1 MAEKK
6 SAKADSGKDGGKAK
20 GDMSLAQN
28 AIAFIVAG
36 LIAAGAGAFQGF
48 QLKAPTEASQ
58 PDAAQ
63 AVFKPGGRAAEEKQF
78 APIVEIGAL
87 DLAPVVTNLAAPPDI
102 WVRVE
107 GTLLFEGKTLP
118 HGEALAGQIAGDILA
133 FMRTQTLQQIQ
144 GVAGL
149 QHLRQDLNERVV
161 TRSDGHVRELI
172 IKSLV
177 VQ

>member
-1 MAEKK
+1 MA
-6 SAKADSGKDGGKAK
+6 AKPPKLEAPKEAPPPAGLNL
-20 GDMSLAQN
+20 MQTM
-28 AIAFIVAG
+28 IAFAVAALLSG
-36 LIAAGAGAFQGF
+36 GVGAGHGLLVRPPPGASGAGPR
-48 QLKAPTEASQ
+48 KAME
-58 PDAAQ
+58 D
-63 AVFKPGGRAAEEKQF
+63 RQF
-78 APIVEIGAL
+78 APVVEMGTM
-87 DLAPVVTNLAAPPDI
+87 DLAPVVTNLAAPSDV

-107 GTLLFEGKTLP
+107 GTLVFEGRSLP

-149 QHLRQDLNERVV
+149 QHLRQDLNERVA
-161 TRSDGHVRELI
+161 TRSQGQVREFI

>member
-6 SAKADSGKDGGKAK
+6 PGKANSGKEEGKAK
-20 GDMSLAQN
+20 GDMSLTQN
-28 AIAFIVAG
+28 AIVFVVAG
-36 LIAAGAGAFQGF
+36 LIAAGVGAFQGL
-48 QLKAPTEASQ
+48 QSKAPAEAAK
-58 PDAAQ
+58 PDAAR
-63 AVFKPGGRAAEEKQF
+63 VVGKPGVTPAEDRKF
-78 APIVEIGAL
+78 APIVEMGTL

-149 QHLRQDLNERVV
+149 QHLRQDLNERVT
-161 TRSDGHVRELI
+161 TRSDGHVREFI

>member
-1 MAEKK
+1 K
-6 SAKADSGKDGGKAK
+6 GKDG
-20 GDMSLAQN
+20 MSLAQD
-28 AIAFIVAG
+28 AIAFVVAG
-36 LIAAGAGAFQGF
+36 LIAVGVGAFQGL
-48 QLKAPTEASQ
+48 QSKAPVET
-58 PDAAQ
+58 PRPYAAP
-63 AVFKPGGRAAEEKQF
+63 AGKPAEEKKF
-78 APIVEIGAL
+78 APIVEMGAL
-87 DLAPVVTNLAAPPDI
+87 DLAPVVTNLAAPPDL

-172 IKSLV
+172 IKSL
-177 VQ
+177 